1 MEIRLKDQAPREES
15 DIVEEKEEGVKAEK
29 EKKMLMWT
37 RIAKPAQEVSSR
49 RGGFSLQQIV
59 LM

>member
-1 MEIRLKDQAPREES
+1 MPKDQAPREES
-15 DIVEEKEEGVKAEK
+15 DIVEEKEEGDKAEK

-37 RIAKPAQEVSSR
+37 RIAKPAREVSSR
-49 RGGFSLQQIV
+49 RSGFSLQQIV